1 MSNLRSCRVG
11 WRTISRGFSLPN
23 PFVCNSLSPRLGKIP
38 SGTTHLPNTPVQAE
52 MRQSSCAFRNSNG
65 DSHGKD
71 LTCRQSRSSSATA
84 FGGFWPKIREFA
96 SSDEA
101 CNFSEAITK
110 AHQISP
116 DVLIL
121 DLHMPLGPGLS
132 ISDLRAQ
139 LNSCGA
145 RVLGMSFAN
154 DDDAR
159 SLATSMGAAE
169 LVDKMQLG
177 KELIPSIMRVAS
189 ANNCFSPALSVKPSD
204 RSAA

>member
-1 MSNLRSCRVG
+1 MVRILLADNHDAIRDGIRRV
-11 WRTISRGFSLPN
+11 L
-23 PFVCNSLSPRLGKIP
+23 
-38 SGTTHLPNTPVQAE
+38 AE
-52 MRQSSCAFRNSNG
+52 DTR
-65 DSHGKD
+65 
-71 LTCRQSRSSSATA
+71 
-84 FGGFWPKIREFA
+84 IRVI
-96 SSDEA
+96 DEA
-101 CNFSEAITK
+101 CNFSEAIAK

-145 RVLGMSFAN
+145 RLLGMSFAN

-169 LVDKMQLG
+169 LLDKMQLG

-189 ANNCFSPALSVKPSD
+189 ANNRFSPALSVKPSD
-204 RSAA
+204 RSVA